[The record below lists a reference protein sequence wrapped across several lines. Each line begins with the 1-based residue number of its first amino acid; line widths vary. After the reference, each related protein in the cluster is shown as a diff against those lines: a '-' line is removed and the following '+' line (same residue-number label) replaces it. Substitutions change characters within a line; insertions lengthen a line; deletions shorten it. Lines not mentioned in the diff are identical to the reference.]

1 MKWTLKDT
9 HVSAFRE
16 ILQNLHVPAHTFLTI
31 WKEAKKKKVNNA
43 ICNCRIFTRGEHY
56 ENHESE
62 GVSEV
67 NAAIRE
73 IAGGNKGNNSKN
85 WT

>member
-1 MKWTLKDT
+1 MLFVIVATLRKESIMK
-9 HVSAFRE
+9 
-16 ILQNLHVPAHTFLTI
+16 IMNL
-31 WKEAKKKKVNNA
+31 
-43 ICNCRIFTRGEHY
+43 R
-56 ENHESE
+56 

-67 NAAIRE
+67 NVAIRE